1 MARPRQ
7 FTDEAILEAT
17 RCCILEHGPGVS
29 THMIAERIGM
39 SQAALFKRYGTKEK
53 LMVEALTRPMGRFP
67 FIDLIAEGPSPAPIN
82 EQLLVLGI
90 GFMTIMRK
98 VVPCMAM
105 LHAAGL
111 EPHKNASEDAP
122 SKIIRRELTRWFEIA
137 IENKRLRPL
146 DPASVAVAFMGMIHA
161 RPFREI
167 IIGDNSLTCS
177 DEEYV
182 SDVVNVFWSGM
193 SLEQNS

>member
-29 THMIAERIGM
+29 THMIAEKIGM
-39 SQAALFKRYGTKEK
+39 SQATLFKRYGTKEK

-67 FIDLIAEGPSPAPIN
+67 FIDLIADGPTSKPIN
-82 EQLLVLGI
+82 EQLLELGI
-90 GFMTIMRK
+90 GFMEIMRK

-122 SKIIRRELTRWFEIA
+122 SQILRLELTRWFEKA
-137 IENKRLRPL
+137 ISAKRLRPF
-146 DPASVAVAFMGMIHA
+146 DAASVAVAFMGMIHA

-167 IIGDNSLTCS
+167 IVGDNGLTCS

-182 SDVVNVFWSGM
+182 SQVVDVLWSGI
-193 SLEQNS
+193 SLEQKS

>member
-29 THMIAERIGM
+29 TNMIAERIGM

-53 LMVEALTRPMGRFP
+53 LLVEALTRPMGRFP
-67 FIDLIAEGPSPAPIN
+67 FIDLIAQGPSPEPIKD
-82 EQLLVLGI
+82 QMIALGV
-90 GFMTIMRK
+90 GFMAIMRK

-105 LHAAGL
+105 LHAAGI
-111 EPHKNASEDAP
+111 EPHKNSDEDAP
-122 SKIIRRELTRWFEIA
+122 SRIIRHELTRWFQTA
-137 IENKRLRPL
+137 IDTKRLRPF
-146 DPASVAVAFMGMIHA
+146 DAPAIAVAFMGMIHA

-167 IIGDNSLTCS
+167 IVGDTGLTCS
-177 DEEYV
+177 DDEYV
-182 SDVVNVFWSGM
+182 TEVVHVLWSGM
-193 SLEQNS
+193 SLEQNP